1 MKLFKKMMALALA
14 MVMVLAMGVTVFAAP
29 VEGTK
34 LTYDGADKT
43 TDGKISLTNATKDT
57 TYTLYKI
64 FDATFD
70 GDNVAYTTKNK
81 DLGLDPEY
89 FTIATEADANGNY
102 AVTRTMDG
110 ENPKKDNAALLDYLK
125 GLNKSLFTEIGS
137 IKSTTDGTIE
147 WEKIPYGYYLIS
159 PDKPATGAAVTIDS
173 NTPTV
178 NVIDKNQTP
187 EFEKNI
193 KDGEELVKWNE
204 AGLAI
209 DVPFDITVK
218 AKNYDGDYKVYEYT
232 IKDTLDPGFTFKNDL
247 KVKVG
252 DADKTADSLTTI
264 KYYTD
269 SSKATETTY
278 DKATY
283 FEIVVK
289 WTQDG
294 DKGKDHLYPAN
305 ETINVTYTAFLDPA
319 KADQVKVGKTANENT
334 ADVTYKKFKG
344 DDDVEGDLPD
354 QKTKTFETKLTITKT
369 DGSNALA
376 GAEFTLETTDGTK
389 VSYTS
394 GEVYV
399 PATDGTYYLLN
410 DGTYTDTAPTT
421 ATASQYASETQ
432 KYKKESVAS
441 TGNGQTVSTMK
452 AFVGSDGKLTFSGLG
467 IGTYTL
473 KETVVPKGY
482 NKADDIE
489 FTITAETDDTDPN
502 NVIVKFASNNEKIVL
517 DDTNNVF
524 TTTIVNNKGTELPST
539 GGIGTTIFYVIGAI
553 LVLGAGILLVTRRR
567 MNAN

>member
-1 MKLFKKMMALALA
+1 MALVIAVA
-14 MVMVLAMGVTVFAAP
+14 MVLAMGVVAFA
-29 VEGTK
+29 EQTEHGTDNANNK
-34 LTYDGADKT
+34 GSIT
-43 TDGKISLTNATKDT
+43 ITNATVGKK
-57 TYTLYKI
+57 YGIYKL
-64 FDATFD
+64 FDATVALNED
-70 GDNVAYTTKNK
+70 GTAKTGADGKPIISYTVPAGKTLAEDNAWFAV
-81 DLGLDPEY
+81 DS
-89 FTIATEADANGNY
+89 NGN
-102 AVTRTMDG
+102 VTAKTGADITTDAFKTWAESFG
-110 ENPKKDNAALLDYLK
+110 TVVKENVVATDTTLTFDQLEFGYYY
-125 GLNKSLFTEIGS
+125 
-137 IKSTTDGTIE
+137 IKSEVGAVLTVDSTT
-147 WEKIPYGYYLIS
+147 
-159 PDKPATGAAVTIDS
+159 PDVT
-173 NTPTV
+173 
-178 NVIDKNQTP
+178 VIDKNQTP
-187 EFEKNI
+187 EFDKNI
-193 KDGEELVKWNE
+193 KDDEELVKWNE

-252 DADKTADSLTTI
+252 DVDKTADSLTTI

-269 SSKATETTY
+269 SSKTTETTY

-294 DKGKDHLYPAN
+294 DKEKDHLYPAN

-319 KADQVKVGKTANENT
+319 KADKVKVGKTANENT

-354 QKTKTFETKLTITKT
+354 KKTKTFETKLTITKT

-482 NKADDIE
+482 NKADDIV
-489 FTITAETDDTDPN
+489 FTISADVDDTDPN
-502 NVIVKFASNNEKIVL
+502 NVIVKFASDNDDVVL
-517 DDTNNVF
+517 DATNNVF
-524 TTTIVNNKGTELPST
+524 NTTVVNNKGTELPST